1 LEDEGI
7 VAITMEVLPAHG
19 VQLQVVVDSLL
30 DILGEGDRSFSPT
43 FDLNPRRPKSLEK
56 QC

>member
-1 LEDEGI
+1 
-7 VAITMEVLPAHG
+7 MEVLPAHG

-43 FDLNPRRPKSLEK
+43 FDLNPRRPESLEK